1 MAGAEPTGLLS
12 AGRRTFPLLH
22 PRHHLL
28 DKVAQGRR
36 LRLAEALDERIRLA
50 NQVTYGQVLTPLAAF
65 IWAIGIKT
73 FTGMGHA
80 AKTSHSN

>member
-1 MAGAEPTGLLS
+1 VAGAESTGALS
-12 AGRRTFPLLH
+12 AGRRTSPLPH

-36 LRLAEALDERIRLA
+36 LRLAEPLDERIRLA
-50 NQVTYGQVLTPLAAF
+50 NQVTYGQVLTPLAAV
-65 IWAIGIKT
+65 IRAIGIKT

-80 AKTSHSN
+80 AKNSHSN